1 MLYIKITRE
10 STEEEVAKF
19 LKVKLGF
26 SDKAIEALVLDGDGL
41 LSICITIYY
50 STSNFFDSNRF
61 FY

>member
-1 MLYIKITRE
+1 MKGEKKEDEEIPDIKITRE

-41 LSICITIYY
+41 LSLKEEEI
-50 STSNFFDSNRF
+50 NNEG
-61 FY
+61 